1 MCLALWIFLLPV
13 ATHGHEASPERNLHF
28 TQLNF
33 PPHPH
38 HSQGHHA
45 QLCRPPPEDALFS
58 LHKRSSSR
66 HHNSRVGICHLRR
79 HLWFSDHLKQNKTVP
94 FVQNLDVWDRVSKA
108 YQFQKLNQ
116 KTSTITHSLNSS
128 TSSGACWGV
137 MLQGFKKYARTFDNK
152 QELMAYAKSLYNEI
166 LYNAHI
172 L

>member
-13 ATHGHEASPERNLHF
+13 ATHGHEASLERNLHF

-38 HSQGHHA
+38 RSQGHHA

-79 HLWFSDHLKQNKTVP
+79 HLWFSDHLKSVVAIINVIRHTQLSKGLLQACLHVP
-94 FVQNLDVWDRVSKA
+94 SYEVHVRVVRILQPILDEAVNFVEAHVYILVLLIWMIFVVM
-108 YQFQKLNQ
+108 NQ
-116 KTSTITHSLNSS
+116 RHVCSL
-128 TSSGACWGV
+128 
-137 MLQGFKKYARTFDNK
+137 L
-152 QELMAYAKSLYNEI
+152 I
-166 LYNAHI
+166 
-172 L
+172 